1 MYNYKL
7 HDYVP
12 VPEPATSNLDI
23 CCHYYPGWKKGGNVA
38 HNGFYDLHDYPER
51 TPLWGYYDES
61 SPEVFD
67 WQIKWALEHGINCFI
82 HCWYRNRENIGNPVT
97 VEDLRLGHAIH
108 EAFFN
113 ARYKDMMKFAI
124 MWECVWGKA
133 QDKNDLINNLLPF
146 WVEQYFSKP
155 NYLKIDGKPVLF
167 VYNLKEMMKAIGGFD
182 PAKEAFDALR
192 EEIKKYGFDGIHITA
207 NHQATKVD
215 LTNQWWDSLDTYKKM
230 GMDSNFQY
238 GWSIAIEDLTDAE
251 YENYLKRG
259 GYVPSDFALKFFEN
273 QIDMRVKY
281 DPDYTMY
288 VASSMLDSEPW
299 FKVFGK
305 SEKGPTL
312 RYIFSIPEYVEH
324 LKYVKKTIDS
334 LPETSVGKN
343 ILVLD
348 NWNEWSEG
356 HYIAPSLEHGFKK
369 LQAIRE
375 IFTNRDNLP
384 DYRMPETLGFGMYDE
399 MWK

>member
-82 HCWYRNRENIGNPVT
+82 HCWYRNRENIGKPVT

>member
-12 VPEPATSNLDI
+12 MPEPATSNLDI

-38 HNGFYDLHDYPER
+38 HNGFYDLHKYPER

-82 HCWYRNRENIGNPVT
+82 FCWYRNRENIGKPVT
-97 VEDLRLGHAIH
+97 LDDLRLGHGIH

-113 ARYKDMMKFAI
+113 ARYRDMMKFAI
-124 MWECVWGKA
+124 MWECIWGKA

-155 NYLKIDGKPVLF
+155 NYLKIDNKPVLF
-167 VYNLKEMMKAIGGFD
+167 IYNLKEMMNTIGGFD
-182 PAKEAFDALR
+182 KAKEAYAALR
-192 EEIKKYGFDGIHITA
+192 EEIKKYGFDGIHLTA
-207 NHQATKVD
+207 NHLATRID
-215 LTNQWWDSLDTYKKM
+215 RTNQWWDSLETYKKM

-238 GWSIAIEDLTDAE
+238 GWQIAVEDLSEKE
-251 YENYLKRG
+251 YADYLAAG
-259 GYVPSDFALKFFEN
+259 GYLPGDYVLDFFKN
-273 QIDMRVKY
+273 QIDMRVDF
-281 DPDYTMY
+281 DPNFTMFT
-288 VASSMLDSEPW
+288 ASSMRDPEPW
-299 FKVFGK
+299 YPIFGFD
-305 SEKGPTL
+305 EKGPML

-356 HYIAPSLEHGFKK
+356 HYIAPNLEHGFKK

>member
-251 YENYLKRG
+251 YVNYLKRG